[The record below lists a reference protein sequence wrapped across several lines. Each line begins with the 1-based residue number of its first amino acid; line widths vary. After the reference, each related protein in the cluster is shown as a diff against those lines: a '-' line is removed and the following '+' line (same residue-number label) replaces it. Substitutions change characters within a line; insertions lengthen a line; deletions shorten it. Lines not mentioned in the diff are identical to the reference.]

1 MQKISLLLFVLV
13 MQMGTAFCA
22 EFVVEGTYQNKN
34 LYVSNPVAAEGF
46 GFCAY
51 EVTVNG
57 IVTTDEVNAAT
68 FEIDFSALSL
78 TFGQPVVVVIKHK
91 DNCEPTVANP
101 SVLLPVSTFECK
113 QIKVDDE
120 GLISFTTI
128 GERVAI
134 NFFIE
139 QYKWN
144 KWVKIG
150 EVNGLGVAKDDMNN
164 YTFKTK
170 LIAGENKFRVSQQ
183 SFDGAIRSSQS
194 AQIVSAAPVV
204 TFERNA
210 KEMIFTFSVRTS
222 YEIVD
227 MYGVVKMAANG
238 DKVNYSKLT
247 KGDYFLNFDN
257 SSVPFSIK

>member
-1 MQKISLLLFVLV
+1 MPKITFLIIALF
-13 MQMGTAFCA
+13 MQMGVAFCA
-22 EFVVEGTYQNKN
+22 EFVFEGTYQNKN
-34 LYVSNPVAAEGF
+34 LYVSNPVAVEGF

-113 QIKVDDE
+113 QISVNED
-120 GLISFTTI
+120 GLISFSTT

-150 EVNGLGVAKDDMNN
+150 EMNGKGVAKENIND

-194 AQIVSAAPVV
+194 ASIVSSTPVV
-204 TFERNA
+204 EFERNT
-210 KEMIFTFSVRTS
+210 KEMLFTFTVRTN

-227 MYGVVKMAANG
+227 MYGLVKMAANG

-257 SSVPFSIK
+257 SSVPFTIK

>member
-1 MQKISLLLFVLV
+1 M
-13 MQMGTAFCA
+13 C
-22 EFVVEGTYQNKN
+22 
-34 LYVSNPVAAEGF
+34 
-46 GFCAY
+46 
-51 EVTVNG
+51 
-57 IVTTDEVNAAT
+57 VNAAT

-91 DNCEPTVANP
+91 DGCEPTVANP

-113 QIKVDDE
+113 QIQVNEE
-120 GLISFTTI
+120 GLISWSTV

-139 QYKWN
+139 QFKWN

-150 EVNGLGVAKDDMNN
+150 EVNGNGATKDELNT
-164 YTFKTK
+164 YSFKTK

-183 SFDGAIRSSQS
+183 SFDGGIRSSQS

-204 TFERNA
+204 SFDRNA
-210 KEMIFTFSVRTS
+210 KEMLFTFSSRTN

-227 MYGVVKMAANG
+227 MYGVVKMGANG
-238 DKVNYSKLT
+238 EKVNYSKLM

-257 SSVPFSIK
+257 SSVPFTIK

>member
-1 MQKISLLLFVLV
+1 
-13 MQMGTAFCA
+13 
-22 EFVVEGTYQNKN
+22 
-34 LYVSNPVAAEGF
+34 
-46 GFCAY
+46 
-51 EVTVNG
+51 
-57 IVTTDEVNAAT
+57 
-68 FEIDFSALSL
+68 
-78 TFGQPVVVVIKHK
+78 
-91 DNCEPTVANP
+91 
-101 SVLLPVSTFECK
+101 
-113 QIKVDDE
+113 
-120 GLISFTTI
+120 
-128 GERVAI
+128 
-134 NFFIE
+134 
-139 QYKWN
+139 
-144 KWVKIG
+144 
-150 EVNGLGVAKDDMNN
+150 MNN

>member
-1 MQKISLLLFVLV
+1 MRKIFLSLVVV
-13 MQMGTAFCA
+13 MLQAYSAFSA

-91 DNCEPTVANP
+91 DGCEPTVANP

-113 QIKVDDE
+113 QIGVNEE
-120 GLISFTTI
+120 GLISWTTS

-139 QYKWN
+139 QFKWN

-150 EVNGLGVAKDDMNN
+150 EVNGKGATQDPNN
-164 YTFKTK
+164 SYTFKSK

-194 AQIVSAAPVV
+194 AQISSAVPVV
-204 TFERNA
+204 SFERNA
-210 KEMIFTFSVRTS
+210 KEMVFTFSERTS

-257 SSVPFSIK
+257 SSVSFTVK

>member
-1 MQKISLLLFVLV
+1 MQKFSLILIALLVQL
-13 MQMGTAFCA
+13 GTAFCA

-34 LYVSNPVAAEGF
+34 LFVSNPVAAEGF

-101 SVLLPVSTFECK
+101 SVLLPVSTFDCK
-113 QIKVDDE
+113 EISVNDE
-120 GLISFTTI
+120 GLISFSTT

-144 KWVKIG
+144 KWVKVG
-150 EVNGLGVAKDDMNN
+150 EVNGIGASKEISNN
-164 YTFKTK
+164 YSFKTK
-170 LIAGENKFRVSQQ
+170 LIAGENKFLVSQQ

-194 AQIVSAAPVV
+194 ATITSASPVV
-204 TFERNA
+204 AFERNT
-210 KEMIFTFSVRTS
+210 KEMLFTFTERTN

-257 SSVPFSIK
+257 SSIPFTIK